1 MRHAVCEGASGVSS
15 VVGTASGSDSGSV
28 ASGVGVMTSGS
39 GSVGSGVGGTTS
51 GSGRGTS
58 RVGDSSMGSVVG
70 ASSRDSAGDPES
82 LDGRSSVAVSDSTG
96 ATGSVDDDSTGS
108 SLGVVVAGFALG
120 MGSLGR
126 AGVSPW
132 TPRVTRPSEYSM
144 T

>member
-1 MRHAVCEGASGVSS
+1 MSS
-15 VVGTASGSDSGSV
+15 VVEAASGSGSGSV
-28 ASGVGVMTSGS
+28 ASGDGVMTSGS

-70 ASSRDSAGDPES
+70 ASSRGSAGDVVS

-96 ATGSVDDDSTGS
+96 ATGSVDDGSTGS
-108 SLGVVVAGFALG
+108 SLGVVVAGLALG